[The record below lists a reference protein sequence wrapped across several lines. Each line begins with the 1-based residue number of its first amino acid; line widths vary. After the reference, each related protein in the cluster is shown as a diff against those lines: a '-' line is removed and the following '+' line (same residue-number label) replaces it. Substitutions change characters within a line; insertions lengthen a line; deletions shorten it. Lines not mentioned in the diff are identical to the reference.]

1 MLASTC
7 RAAALALLLASVAC
21 GSPSDSGSPP
31 KGTPGVTIVSG
42 AGVADTVDAILPQ
55 SLVVQVIGS
64 NGRPLANAE
73 VGFLSTAIAEGSDQ
87 PTVLLTPTQGSGGG
101 VSVVE
106 RTDGEGRAAV
116 RVRMFRYAMQ
126 GGVVVAVP
134 ELEDFAVAS
143 YTILPG
149 APRTLSAAPADSA
162 VVVGGSFALTAT
174 ARDRYGNARDA
185 QGATF
190 KVVSGPV
197 TLAGSTVSGTA
208 VGRATVVAELA
219 GASATTHVSVVPDA
233 TIAAYT
239 AVAVSNQK
247 ASLYTMR
254 LDGSNLV
261 QRVTTGAFEGYNAT
275 MGSAWSADGTRL
287 YYHDSNTDHTRSL
300 YVLDLAT
307 GVSRRLL
314 PEGGRMLEEAW
325 PRFAGGWV
333 YFEGGSFDDRALGTA
348 NEPLVYR
355 VRPDGTGRE
364 QVTQWDRIGTARH
377 GVPSPDG
384 SRVAFIGSF
393 AQPMPLH
400 VLDVATG
407 EMRSLGV
414 VGLSPR
420 WRPDG
425 SEIFY
430 VASGDVVY
438 GSGQIRAIRPD
449 GTGDRAVTQP
459 GTRFQAHF
467 DLSPDGK
474 YLIAG
479 TDQLVLTLV
488 QLDTGLEMPIP
499 TPSLTQRLMA
509 PSWKP

>member
-1 MLASTC
+1 MRAPTC
-7 RAAALALLLASVAC
+7 RAAVLALLFASAAC

-42 AGVADTVDAILPQ
+42 VGVTDTVDAQLAQP
-55 SLVVQVIGS
+55 LVVQVIGS

-73 VGFLSTAIAEGSDQ
+73 VGFLSTAIAEGSNQ
-87 PTVLLTPTQGSGGG
+87 PTVVLSPTKGTGGG
-101 VSVVE
+101 VSVIE
-106 RTDGEGRAAV
+106 HTDGEGRAAV

-134 ELEDFAVAS
+134 EVDDFVVAS

-149 APRTLSAAPADSA
+149 APQILSAAPADSA

-185 QGATF
+185 QGVTF
-190 KVVSGPV
+190 KVASGPV

-219 GASATTHVSVVPDA
+219 GASATAHVSVVPDA

-239 AVAVSNQK
+239 AVAVTNQT
-247 ASLYTMR
+247 ASLYTLR

-261 QRVTTGAFEGYNAT
+261 KRVTTGAFGGISAT
-275 MGSAWSADGTRL
+275 LGSAWSADGTRL
-287 YYHDSNTDHTRSL
+287 FYHDGNTNYNRAL
-300 YVLDLAT
+300 YVLDLAS
-307 GVSRRLL
+307 GVSSRLL
-314 PEGGRMLEEAW
+314 PAADRMLDEAW
-325 PRFAGGWV
+325 PRFGGGWV
-333 YFEGGSFDDRALGTA
+333 YFEGGSYDDRTVGTV

-355 VRPDGTGRE
+355 VRPDGTGKE
-364 QVTQWDRIGTARH
+364 QVTQWDRIGTSRH

-384 SRVAFIGSF
+384 SQVAFIGSF
-393 AQPMPLH
+393 AHPMPLH

-414 VGLSPR
+414 IALSPR
-420 WRPDG
+420 WSHDG

-430 VASGDVVY
+430 VASGDVTY

-459 GTRFQAHF
+459 GTRFQMHF

-479 TDQLVLTLV
+479 TDQQVLTLV
-488 QLDTGLEMPIP
+488 QLDTGLELPIP